1 MRDAA
6 LGRSPA
12 LSGVQHSAG
21 ATANSRQPQMKPFGV
36 AIDVDGKPELYEND
50 LAEDATIDT
59 RRFDSALF
67 RDAAVDPDTTKL
79 NAGIIQ

>member
-1 MRDAA
+1 
-6 LGRSPA
+6 
-12 LSGVQHSAG
+12 
-21 ATANSRQPQMKPFGV
+21 MKPFGV

-67 RDAAVDPDTTKL
+67 RDAAVDPDTAKL